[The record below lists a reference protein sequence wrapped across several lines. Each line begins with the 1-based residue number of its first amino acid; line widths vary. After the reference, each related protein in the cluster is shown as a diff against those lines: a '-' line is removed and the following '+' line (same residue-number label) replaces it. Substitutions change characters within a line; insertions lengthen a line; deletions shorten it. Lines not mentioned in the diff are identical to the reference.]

1 MRSVSLAMVVLL
13 CAVGC
18 GGAGIRV
25 STAPKTPRRPLLLW
39 RVTAPGVAPT
49 YLFGTCHAGV
59 SLDRGLPADH
69 RAALDNARVVA
80 LEVDGESVLDPRQ
93 IMSALM
99 LPEDQ
104 SLRALVGE
112 GLWRELV
119 RQLPNTGLRW
129 MAIDRFHPFMA
140 TAMLS
145 LAASGA
151 SRGAAHEDGMET
163 TIARRARA
171 RGVRVAGL
179 ETVADQ
185 IRLVTGQQPSASV
198 PALRTTLEHPRE
210 AGTMMRAVF
219 FACAWGSDEM
229 ITLATHDS
237 PDAIFAAR
245 NAVWLP
251 RVELYVRDGG
261 AFIAVGAYTAA
272 TLTALG
278 LPVVVTIP
286 GAGLASAAAGMVFG
300 IPSLRLKGLYLAM
313 ATLAA
318 HFIIEFVVIRWRSVT
333 GGTSGIVVD
342 TPALFGFAFGSAAK
356 IFYLIFVLVIAAVL
370 FARNLFRTRIGR
382 ALVAVR
388 DKDISAE
395 VMGIPLFRYKLLAF
409 GVSSFYAGVA
419 GALLAYQAGIIT
431 PENFPIT
438 VAIDYLA
445 MIIIGGLGSVLGAVL
460 GAIFMTLVPDLLRLA
475 ATALS
480 GTYPALI
487 GLIVTFREAV
497 FGLLIILF
505 LIFEPD
511 GMAAR
516 WRTIKA
522 YWKLWPFSY

>member
-1 MRSVSLAMVVLL
+1 MATTARCGDFRVSYESDSRIFPSPVGLVACLVFLALL
-13 CAVGC
+13 ALVPLGATSYQLDLLSRIGIAVIGAVGLNILT
-18 GGAGIRV
+18 GFAGQI
-25 STAPKTPRRPLLLW
+25 SL
-39 RVTAPGVAPT
+39 G
-49 YLFGTCHAGV
+49 HA
-59 SLDRGLPADH
+59 
-69 RAALDNARVVA
+69 
-80 LEVDGESVLDPRQ
+80 
-93 IMSALM
+93 
-99 LPEDQ
+99 
-104 SLRALVGE
+104 
-112 GLWRELV
+112 
-119 RQLPNTGLRW
+119 
-129 MAIDRFHPFMA
+129 
-140 TAMLS
+140 
-145 LAASGA
+145 
-151 SRGAAHEDGMET
+151 
-163 TIARRARA
+163 
-171 RGVRVAGL
+171 
-179 ETVADQ
+179 
-185 IRLVTGQQPSASV
+185 
-198 PALRTTLEHPRE
+198 
-210 AGTMMRAVF
+210 
-219 FACAWGSDEM
+219 
-229 ITLATHDS
+229 
-237 PDAIFAAR
+237 
-245 NAVWLP
+245 
-251 RVELYVRDGG
+251 